1 MAEKYTTLVENLDLD
16 EDQIKHCLENNE
28 LIINE
33 FYKQYGLNVT
43 DEEIKKIIIEYFIE
57 IVKHREDKTLSTWGC
72 QDHDYPTQDE
82 YDDFDYI
89 WE

>member
-1 MAEKYTTLVENLDLD
+1 ME
-16 EDQIKHCLENNE
+16 EDRDITIFE
-28 LIINE
+28 
-33 FYKQYGLNVT
+33 
-43 DEEIKKIIIEYFIE
+43 
-57 IVKHREDKTLSTWGC
+57 WGC